1 MTVSAFTKTS
11 KNLKLQIFLNPAL
24 YVRRLNTFHLLK
36 TEDVTQRVE
45 TLLGM
50 TVEIAKISISK
61 QLVKE

>member
-1 MTVSAFTKTS
+1 MTVSAGTKTS

-45 TLLGM
+45 TLLGR
-50 TVEIAKISISK
+50 
-61 QLVKE
+61 Q